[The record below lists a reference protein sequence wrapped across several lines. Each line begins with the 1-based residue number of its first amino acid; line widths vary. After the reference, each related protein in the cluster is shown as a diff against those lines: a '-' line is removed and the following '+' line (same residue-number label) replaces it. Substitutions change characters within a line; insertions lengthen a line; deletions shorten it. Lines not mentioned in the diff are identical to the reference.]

1 MASKFLSIGSQA
13 ISLLA
18 TSDYTRKI
26 CEKDGGWVVFKEQ
39 AIDFYREAATGK
51 PLFPTSSQTGWLP
64 TLKEFKLLFDCYQ
77 ASPS

>member
-13 ISLLA
+13 ISLRA

-51 PLFPTSSQTGWLP
+51 PLFPHVKSNRLTAHI
-64 TLKEFKLLFDCYQ
+64 KRI
-77 ASPS
+77 